1 MTTRLPIVRRHLEA
15 VAYLM
20 VLFVSDY
27 IIIIRRMY
35 VYCALINALSA
46 HTIHIKLNTILY
58 THIERSPTK
67 TIYIGYYMETHTHT
81 HTHTH
86 TNDHSRNWVL
96 TLVGVE
102 ILWEEEGFQFGFER
116 WQDWKTEWKKNT
128 GKNWMKREICYEIH
142 APVQWE
148 TMLKP
153 VSLHRLAAIVIWTNY
168 VCNCADSHCWFFYS
182 IPFYYQSNY
191 KDSTKEGD
199 N

>member
-1 MTTRLPIVRRHLEA
+1 MEQELAEEPIHNIDWMKNRQDYVVWTDKEMTTRLPIVRRHLEA

-96 TLVGVE
+96 ILVGME
-102 ILWEEEGFQFGFER
+102 IL
-116 WQDWKTEWKKNT
+116 
-128 GKNWMKREICYEIH
+128 
-142 APVQWE
+142 
-148 TMLKP
+148 
-153 VSLHRLAAIVIWTNY
+153 
-168 VCNCADSHCWFFYS
+168 
-182 IPFYYQSNY
+182 
-191 KDSTKEGD
+191 
-199 N
+199 